1 MSFQKKGQTNLGSVN
16 TGQKLDSS
24 QLGKLQEG
32 GYQVTP
38 ISNDPSILSS
48 TIPTTKQVMPG
59 VSVEGYSDIQGNF
72 YVLSED
78 NKVHDVKFFGNNLN
92 NAITGIPNLPSAP
105 TLPNV
110 QTPVSFAPPSSGG
123 GSNLTPP
130 PPNLGSGKVYSRF
143 ESGDIV
149 PNQQETVT
157 RALWSG
163 NVGNLT
169 SFYTSSGQTS
179 TQKRYYYEVFN
190 SASGDCG
197 SEAQFSIIWGHK
209 QGSGSADEGGQI
221 NDTPSRAI
229 YGQFKQLL
237 LDPGTE
243 RFVINGTATD
253 HIYGISVNRSRMRE
267 ALDEGNIELNL
278 QRLSG
283 SQFLSGGGAQNAH
296 TGSNVKVFPTQ
307 AVLRLIDDSR
317 VANATITTAGEVYN
331 IVSGT
336 IEDGIFNS
344 SAPHYYGLL
353 YRRHGTIILDGTK
366 MDQSCSFLTVTG
378 SEIPGDNAYKLFKSI
393 SGSAKYTDASG
404 DILGFQGR
412 SSEKVKS
419 THFFV
424 RVKNQEYNFSNNP
437 TFVTGSEGDLAEP
450 TFIGDPTVFV
460 TGVGL
465 YNDSKE
471 LLAVAKTSQP
481 IKKKFNTEAL
491 LKIKLEFAWISFLF
505 ASQFLS

>member
-1 MSFQKKGQTNLGSVN
+1 MSFQKKPSSLGSSISTN
-16 TGQKLDSS
+16 QKLDAS

-32 GYQVTP
+32 GYAVTP
-38 ISNDPSILSS
+38 ISNDPSVLNS
-48 TIPTTKQVMPG
+48 TVETTKQVLPG
-59 VSVEGYSDIQGNF
+59 VTVQGYTDVQGNF

-78 NKVHDVKFFGNNLN
+78 NKVHDVKFIGGSLNTPTSIAPTNNIVPN
-92 NAITGIPNLPSAP
+92 PNLPG
-105 TLPNV
+105 TT
-110 QTPVSFAPPSSGG
+110 QVSFPPQNTGG
-123 GSNLTPP
+123 TTPP

-143 ESGDIV
+143 DSGDIV

-169 SFYTSSGQTS
+169 SFYTSSTETS
-179 TQKRYYYEVFN
+179 TQKRYYYEIFN
-190 SASGDCG
+190 SSSGACG
-197 SEAQFSIIWGHK
+197 SEAQFSIVWGHK

-229 YGQFKQLL
+229 YGQYRQLL

-243 RFVINGTATD
+243 RFVINGVATD
-253 HIYGISVNRSRMRE
+253 QIYGISVNRARMRE

-283 SQFLSGGGAQNAH
+283 SQFLAGGGAQNAH
-296 TGSNVKVFPTQ
+296 TGSNVKLFPTQ

-336 IEDGIFNS
+336 IEDGIYNS
-344 SAPHYYGLL
+344 SAPHYYGLM
-353 YRRHGTIILDGTK
+353 YRRHGTIILDGNLL
-366 MDQSCSFLTVTG
+366 DLSCSFLTVTG
-378 SEIPGDNAYKLFKSI
+378 SEIPGDNAYKLFLAV
-393 SGSAKYTDASG
+393 SGAAKYTDASG

-450 TFIGDPTVFV
+450 TFIGDPTVYI

-465 YNDSKE
+465 YNDAKE
-471 LLAVAKTSQP
+471 LLAVGKVSQP

-491 LKIKLEFAWISFLF
+491 VKLKLEF
-505 ASQFLS
+505 